1 MNAELAGLRASLS
14 AELRAADRHDLAAHL
29 DDLRVDTRDAVRVV
43 VCGETK
49 RGKSTLV
56 NSLVGRPL
64 LSPVGDDVTTAC
76 WVELRY
82 GDHDEAHAVLADP
95 HSLGAP
101 RRVPIDIR
109 EVERYAAVREVAD
122 PVLGVEVRV
131 RSPLLRDIVLVD
143 TPGVGGLHAGHARTT
158 LAALRQAD
166 VLLFVCDAT
175 QPILAP
181 EVTFLREATL
191 RVPAVLIAATKTDV
205 NPDFDVV
212 IAETRTRLASEPTL
226 RSVPVFPLAAP
237 LAHKAADVE
246 NQRVAARLAE
256 LSGIGALIASI
267 RWQAAA
273 GDGLRLAN
281 AATAIGNVART
292 FAAHVTR
299 AVEEISDDREP
310 ELRDRIDTLSG
321 LLDDQSQLTVMVRHD
336 FTRLRSEPLDSFA
349 TAVAALGAK
358 YRIEAERGPAMQL
371 TTLAPRMLADLT
383 ARGIT
388 TLESVTEQA
397 TGLVRQ
403 LLVKLD
409 IEETV
414 LRPSESWD
422 LDVDLPALTRQSRLR
437 DGITH
442 TSEVFDNLT
451 RVVTGAATVITVL
464 SGAGV
469 VAACLALAAG
479 IGWWR
484 VRGDDERQRRAELGA
499 WVDSAVKDASAR
511 LDAELRRR
519 LADAER
525 YVDGVLPALV
535 AGKRAELR
543 RLWTELSEL
552 RAAGE
557 RVRREAIASRR
568 LLADRLTSIA
578 TQADVLAANAT
589 VPDVRYASS
598 ASSTK
603 GRE

>member
-1 MNAELAGLRASLS
+1 MSADLAALRASLA
-14 AELRAADRHDLAAHL
+14 AELRAADRDDLAAHL
-29 DDLRVDTRDAVRVV
+29 DDLRVDTHDAIRVV

-82 GDHDEAHAVLADP
+82 GDHDEAYAVLADP
-95 HSLGAP
+95 GSLGAP
-101 RRVPIDIR
+101 RRVPIDVR
-109 EVERYAAVREVAD
+109 EVERYAAVQEVAD

-131 RSPLLRDIVLVD
+131 RAPLLRDIVLVD

-158 LAALRQAD
+158 LAALRHAD

-191 RVPAVLIAATKTDV
+191 RVPAVLIAATRTDV
-205 NPDFDVV
+205 NPGFEVV
-212 IAETRTRLASEPTL
+212 LAETRTRLAAEPAL
-226 RSVPVFPLAAP
+226 RDVPVFPVAAT
-237 LAHKAADVE
+237 LVNKAADVE
-246 NQRVAARLAE
+246 NERVAARLTE
-256 LSGIGALIASI
+256 LSGIAPLVASI

-299 AVEEISDDREP
+299 AVEEIRDDRVD
-310 ELRDRIDTLSG
+310 ELRGRIGALSD
-321 LLDDQSQLTVMVRHD
+321 LLADQNQLTIMVRHD
-336 FTRLRSEPLDSFA
+336 FARLRSEPLDAFA
-349 TAVAALGAK
+349 TAVAALGAR
-358 YRIEAERGPAMQL
+358 YRIEAERGPAAQL

-388 TLESVTEQA
+388 TLESVSEQ
-397 TGLVRQ
+397 TTRLVRQ
-403 LLVKLD
+403 LLAKLD
-409 IEETV
+409 LEEID
-414 LRPSESWD
+414 LRTRAAWHA
-422 LDVDLPALTRQSRLR
+422 DVPLPALTRAGRVYE
-437 DGITH
+437 GITY
-442 TSEVFDNLT
+442 TGEVFGTLT
-451 RVVTGAATVITVL
+451 RVVAGAATVITVL

-479 IGWWR
+479 VGWWR
-484 VRGDDERQRRAELGA
+484 VRGDDERARRAELGA
-499 WVDSAVKDASAR
+499 WVDSAVKDASTR

-519 LADAER
+519 LTVAEH
-525 YVDGVLPALV
+525 YVDGVLPTLLDA
-535 AGKRAELR
+535 KRQELR
-543 RLWTELSEL
+543 RLQTDLATL

-557 RVRREAIASRR
+557 RARQEAITARRE
-568 LLADRLTSIA
+568 LADRLTAIA
-578 TQADVLAANAT
+578 TRADVLAANSKNT
-589 VPDVRYASS
+589 
-598 ASSTK
+598 
-603 GRE
+603 E

>member
-1 MNAELAGLRASLS
+1 MTAELADLRASLA
-14 AELRAADRHDLAAHL
+14 AELRAADRADLAAHL
-29 DDLRVDTRDAVRVV
+29 DDLRVDTRDAIRVV

-95 HSLGAP
+95 GSLGAP

-109 EVERYAAVREVAD
+109 EVERYAAVQEVAD

-131 RSPLLRDIVLVD
+131 RVPLLRDLVLVD

-158 LAALRQAD
+158 LNALRQAD

-191 RVPAVLIAATKTDV
+191 RVPAVLVAATKTDV

-212 IAETRTRLASEPTL
+212 VAETRARLATESVL
-226 RSVPVFPLAAP
+226 RSVPVFPVAAT
-237 LAHKAADVE
+237 LVTKAADVE
-246 NQRVAARLAE
+246 NERVAARLTE
-256 LSGIGALIASI
+256 LSGIAPLVASI

-299 AVEEISDDREP
+299 TVEEITDDRLDD
-310 ELRDRIDTLSG
+310 LRGRVDALTG
-321 LLDDQSQLTVMVRHD
+321 LLDDQSQLSVMVRHE
-336 FTRLRSEPLDSFA
+336 FARLRSEPLDSFA
-349 TAVAALGAK
+349 TAVAALGAR
-358 YRIEAERGPAMQL
+358 YRMEAERGPAAQL

-383 ARGIT
+383 ARGT
-388 TLESVTEQA
+388 TALETVTEEA
-397 TGLVRQ
+397 GRLVRQ
-403 LLVKLD
+403 LLSTLD
-409 IEETV
+409 IQDTGPRV
-414 LRPSESWD
+414 RDPWS
-422 LDVDLPALTRQSRLR
+422 LDVTLPALARSGNLR
-437 DGITH
+437 DGITY
-442 TSEVFDNLT
+442 TGEVFDNLT
-451 RVVTGAATVITVL
+451 RVVAGAATVITVL
-464 SGAGV
+464 SGPGV

-499 WVDSAVKDASAR
+499 WVDSAAKDASAR

-535 AGKRAELR
+535 AAKRAELR
-543 RLWTELSEL
+543 RLQGELTEL
-552 RAAGE
+552 RTAGE
-557 RVRREAIASRR
+557 RARRAAVAGRRE
-568 LLADRLTSIA
+568 LADRLTGIA
-578 TQADVLAANAT
+578 TRADVLAANA
-589 VPDVRYASS
+589 
-598 ASSTK
+598 K
-603 GRE
+603 NGK

>member
-1 MNAELAGLRASLS
+1 MSADLAALRASLA
-14 AELRAADRHDLAAHL
+14 AELRAADRDDLAAHL
-29 DDLRVDTRDAVRVV
+29 DDLRVDTHDAIRVV

-82 GDHDEAHAVLADP
+82 GDHDEAYAVLADP
-95 HSLGAP
+95 GSLGAP
-101 RRVPIDIR
+101 RRVPIDVR
-109 EVERYAAVREVAD
+109 EVERYAAVQEVAD

-131 RSPLLRDIVLVD
+131 RAPLLRDIVLVD

-158 LAALRQAD
+158 LAALRHAD

-191 RVPAVLIAATKTDV
+191 RVPAVLIAATRTDV
-205 NPDFDVV
+205 NPGFEVV
-212 IAETRTRLASEPTL
+212 LAETRTRLAAEPAL
-226 RSVPVFPLAAP
+226 RDVPVFPVAAT
-237 LAHKAADVE
+237 LVSKAADVE
-246 NQRVAARLAE
+246 NERVAARLTE
-256 LSGIGALIASI
+256 LSGIAPLVASI

-299 AVEEISDDREP
+299 AVEEIRDDRVD
-310 ELRDRIDTLSG
+310 ELRGRIDALSD
-321 LLDDQSQLTVMVRHD
+321 LLADQNQLTIMVRHE
-336 FTRLRSEPLDSFA
+336 FARLRSEPLDAFA
-349 TAVAALGAK
+349 TAVAALGAQ
-358 YRIEAERGPAMQL
+358 YRIEAERGPAAQL

-388 TLESVTEQA
+388 TLESVSEQ
-397 TGLVRQ
+397 TTRLVGQ
-403 LLVKLD
+403 LLAKLD
-409 IEETV
+409 LEEID
-414 LRPSESWD
+414 LRTRAAWHP
-422 LDVDLPALTRQSRLR
+422 DVPLPALTRTGRVYE
-437 DGITH
+437 GITY
-442 TSEVFDNLT
+442 TGEVFGTLT
-451 RVVTGAATVITVL
+451 RVVAGAATVITVL

-479 IGWWR
+479 VGWWR
-484 VRGDDERQRRAELGA
+484 VRGDDERARRAELGA
-499 WVDSAVKDASAR
+499 WVDSAVTDASTR

-519 LADAER
+519 LTVAEH
-525 YVDGVLPALV
+525 YVDGVLPTLLDA
-535 AGKRAELR
+535 RRQELR
-543 RLWTELSEL
+543 RLQTDLATL

-557 RVRREAIASRR
+557 RARQEAITTRRE
-568 LLADRLTSIA
+568 LADRLTAIA
-578 TQADVLAANAT
+578 TRADVLAANT
-589 VPDVRYASS
+589 RN
-598 ASSTK
+598 T
-603 GRE
+603 E

>member
-1 MNAELAGLRASLS
+1 MSADLAALRASLA
-14 AELRAADRHDLAAHL
+14 AELRAADRDDLAAHL
-29 DDLRVDTRDAVRVV
+29 DDLRVDTHDAIRVV

-82 GDHDEAHAVLADP
+82 GDHDEAYAVLADP
-95 HSLGAP
+95 GSLGAP
-101 RRVPIDIR
+101 RRVPIDVR
-109 EVERYAAVREVAD
+109 EVERYAAVQEVAD

-131 RSPLLRDIVLVD
+131 RAPLLRDIVLVD

-158 LAALRQAD
+158 LAALRHAD

-191 RVPAVLIAATKTDV
+191 RVPAVLIAATRTDV
-205 NPDFDVV
+205 NPGFEVV
-212 IAETRTRLASEPTL
+212 LAETRTRLAAEPAL
-226 RSVPVFPLAAP
+226 RDVPVFPVAAT
-237 LAHKAADVE
+237 LVNKAADVE
-246 NQRVAARLAE
+246 NERVAARLTE
-256 LSGIGALIASI
+256 LSGIAPLVASI

-299 AVEEISDDREP
+299 AVEEIRDDRVD
-310 ELRDRIDTLSG
+310 ELRGRIDALSD
-321 LLDDQSQLTVMVRHD
+321 LLADQNQLTIMVRHD
-336 FTRLRSEPLDSFA
+336 FARLRSEPLDAFA
-349 TAVAALGAK
+349 TAVAALGAR
-358 YRIEAERGPAMQL
+358 YRIEAERGPAAQL

-388 TLESVTEQA
+388 TLESVSEQ
-397 TGLVRQ
+397 TTRLVRQ
-403 LLVKLD
+403 LLAKLD
-409 IEETV
+409 LEEID
-414 LRPSESWD
+414 LRTRAAWHA
-422 LDVDLPALTRQSRLR
+422 DVPLPALTRAGRVYE
-437 DGITH
+437 GITY
-442 TSEVFDNLT
+442 TGEVFGTLT
-451 RVVTGAATVITVL
+451 RVVAGAATVITVL

-479 IGWWR
+479 VGWWR
-484 VRGDDERQRRAELGA
+484 VRGDDERARRAELGA
-499 WVDSAVKDASAR
+499 WVDSAVKDASTR

-519 LADAER
+519 LTVAEH
-525 YVDGVLPALV
+525 YVDGVLPTLLDA
-535 AGKRAELR
+535 KRQELR
-543 RLWTELSEL
+543 RLQTDLATL

-557 RVRREAIASRR
+557 RARQEAITARRE
-568 LLADRLTSIA
+568 LADRLTAIA
-578 TQADVLAANAT
+578 TRADVLAANSKNT
-589 VPDVRYASS
+589 
-598 ASSTK
+598 
-603 GRE
+603 E